1 MRDFVRVD
9 VSACLMG
16 AFLLLTLPSLF
27 ASELA
32 PVRAGSGGVPRAV
45 PRGGNTPSWRADLG
59 RSHRRGRGG
68 DGDGTLK
75 QRQRAGLRSGRPRR
89 KSAAGAYFP
98 DIPTGGG
105 LRTGAG
111 GFQSAAGVPS
121 GRRAG
126 ASLRSGAFLPKT
138 GKSNCCLDRTG
149 NTGDI
154 GRSRAG
160 SHILL
165 ETGNAA
171 PDGGNFAGNQSIPAK
186 KTLQTDTVRGTIGGE
201 LFNEVSL

>member
-1 MRDFVRVD
+1 MCIRD
-9 VSACLMG
+9 S
-16 AFLLLTLPSLF
+16 
-27 ASELA
+27 
-32 PVRAGSGGVPRAV
+32 
-45 PRGGNTPSWRADLG
+45 NTPSWRADLG
-59 RSHRRGRGG
+59 HSHQRGWGG
-68 DGDGTLK
+68 DGDGTIK

-98 DIPTGGG
+98 DIPTGCG

-126 ASLRSGAFLPKT
+126 AALRSGAVLPKM
-138 GKSNCCLDRTG
+138 GKSHCSLGRMG
-149 NTGDI
+149 NNRGI
-154 GRSRAG
+154 GCSRAG
-160 SHILL
+160 GNLLL
-165 ETGNAA
+165 EAGNAA

>member
-16 AFLLLTLPSLF
+16 AFLLLTLPLNWLLS
-27 ASELA
+27 
-32 PVRAGSGGVPRAV
+32 GVPRAV
-45 PRGGNTPSWRADLG
+45 PWGGYSAPWRADLG
-59 RSHRRGRGG
+59 RPHRRGRGG
-68 DGDGTLK
+68 DGDGTLE

-89 KSAAGAYFP
+89 KPAAGAYFP
-98 DIPTGGG
+98 DIPTGCG

-111 GFQSAAGVPS
+111 GFQSAAGVPT

-126 ASLRSGAFLPKT
+126 AALRSDAVLPKM
-138 GKSNCCLDRTG
+138 GKSHCSLGRMG
-149 NTGDI
+149 NNRDI
-154 GRSRAG
+154 GRSRADI
-160 SHILL
+160 HFLL
-165 ETGNAA
+165 EAGDAA
-171 PDGGNFAGNQSIPAK
+171 PDGGNFAGNQGVPAK

>member
-1 MRDFVRVD
+1 M
-9 VSACLMG
+9 
-16 AFLLLTLPSLF
+16 
-27 ASELA
+27 
-32 PVRAGSGGVPRAV
+32 

-68 DGDGTLK
+68 DGDGTIK
-75 QRQRAGLRSGRPRR
+75 QRQRAGLRSGWPSR
-89 KSAAGAYFP
+89 KPADGAYAP
-98 DIPTGGG
+98 GVPTGGG

-111 GFQSAAGVPS
+111 GFQSAAGVPT

-126 ASLRSGAFLPKT
+126 AALRSDAVLPQM
-138 GKSNCCLDRTG
+138 GKSHCSLGRMG
-149 NTGDI
+149 NNRDI
-154 GRSRAG
+154 GRSRADI
-160 SHILL
+160 HFLL
-165 ETGNAA
+165 EAGDAA